1 MCKPLL
7 TWSLTG
13 ATVPIQ
19 DRDIDSPMLSD
30 ENPPALV
37 ALVKFW
43 VDTGCVQGKI
53 CNSLYGP
60 AAKSLSSDARAATAE
75 AFADELDQIHQRRLK
90 TNAAMFGRQAS
101 TPAAELLVSGESVR
115 HFGALT
121 MALYAI
127 PLNHPRSSR
136 ALETARKCLQV
147 NRENS
152 KNHMKSNNVY
162 AWTVYCHWVLLD
174 APLTPFTGVFC
185 NVIANPESSQEDLQL
200 LEDFVASLQPAVPL
214 SEGVEKFHQLCS
226 IFVNVA
232 RAYVRA
238 KAQQRHAN
246 ERSDDYN
253 FSQALQPAIGEFDE
267 LSAALGFFG
276 PDFTA
281 SQDLTMGSEP
291 GTDVSD
297 GLNPSI
303 AEPAI
308 KPSLLDWQSGNVSL
322 YGLLEQDLNDIACGN
337 LGERQGNG

>member
-1 MCKPLL
+1 M
-7 TWSLTG
+7 
-13 ATVPIQ
+13 
-19 DRDIDSPMLSD
+19 
-30 ENPPALV
+30 N
-37 ALVKFW
+37 
-43 VDTGCVQGKI
+43 
-53 CNSLYGP
+53 
-60 AAKSLSSDARAATAE
+60 
-75 AFADELDQIHQRRLK
+75 
-90 TNAAMFGRQAS
+90 
-101 TPAAELLVSGESVR
+101 
-115 HFGALT
+115 
-121 MALYAI
+121 
-127 PLNHPRSSR
+127 
-136 ALETARKCLQV
+136 
-147 NRENS
+147 
-152 KNHMKSNNVY
+152 SNNVY

-214 SEGVEKFHQLCS
+214 SEGVEKFYQLCS

-238 KAQQRHAN
+238 KTQQRHAN
-246 ERSDDYN
+246 ERSDEYN
-253 FSQALQPAIGEFDE
+253 FPQALQPAIGEFDE

-322 YGLLEQDLNDIACGN
+322 YGMLEQDLNDIACGS